1 MNTWHYEKDGR
12 RLGPVS
18 DDEIRR
24 LIQERVIT
32 LSTLVWKQGFVDW
45 HTLAD
50 TDLAAHLETSSMPP
64 VLPTAKISNAIVWI
78 LALAPIIGLMLQ
90 AMLAGALAPTEDM
103 AGLAGELAVKS
114 GQYWWITLLLNV
126 GLSWFDERRL
136 KRAGVDTS
144 QFGKLVF
151 VVPVYLWKRA
161 KSLHQSPAYFWT
173 WVVLFVISLLE
184 AA

>member
-1 MNTWHYEKDGR
+1 MNTWHYEKDGQ

-18 DDEIRR
+18 NDEMRR
-24 LIQERVIT
+24 LIQERVIP
-32 LSTLVWKQGFVDW
+32 LGTLVWTQGFVDW
-45 HTLAD
+45 RTLAD
-50 TDLAAHLETSSMPP
+50 TELATHLETSSMPP
-64 VLPTAKISNAIVWI
+64 VLPTMKISNAVVWV

-90 AMLAGALAPTEDM
+90 AMIGGALAPTDDM
-103 AGLAGELAVKS
+103 AELAGQMAVKS
-114 GQYWWITLLLNV
+114 GQYWWVTLLLNI
-126 GLSWFDERRL
+126 GLSWLDERRL

-144 QFGKLVF
+144 EFGKLVF

-173 WVVLFVISLLE
+173 WIVLFVLSLLE